1 MTKDVIVSI
10 SGLQM
15 PAEGEAE
22 PVEVITVGDYYQKN
36 GKHYVLYEEVKS
48 IVEVRVEVN
57 EGFEG
62 STKNIIKMQEN
73 CIDITKK
80 GVSNVHMVFE
90 KNRKNMSYYGTPFG
104 NLLVGIDAKDIKVE
118 ETEHCIDV
126 QIDYALEVNYEHLA
140 DCTIKMK
147 IASKEKGEFSLA

>member
-36 GKHYVLYEEVKS
+36 GKHYVLYK
-48 IVEVRVEVN
+48 EVN

-62 STKNIIKMQEN
+62 STKN
-73 CIDITKK
+73 TFS
-80 GVSNVHMVFE
+80 VS
-90 KNRKNMSYYGTPFG
+90 TPT
-104 NLLVGIDAKDIKVE
+104 A
-118 ETEHCIDV
+118 
-126 QIDYALEVNYEHLA
+126 A
-140 DCTIKMK
+140 
-147 IASKEKGEFSLA
+147 

>member
-36 GKHYVLYEEVKS
+36 GKHYVLYEEV
-48 IVEVRVEVN
+48 N

-90 KNRKNMSYYGTPFG
+90 KNRKNM
-104 NLLVGIDAKDIKVE
+104 E
-118 ETEHCIDV
+118 RH
-126 QIDYALEVNYEHLA
+126 LEIFWLELMQRILKWKRQNIVLM
-140 DCTIKMK
+140 CR
-147 IASKEKGEFSLA
+147 

>member
-36 GKHYVLYEEVKS
+36 GKHYVLYEEV
-48 IVEVRVEVN
+48 N

-62 STKNIIKMQEN
+62 STKNIIKMQEFPMYTWSLKRTGKI
-73 CIDITKK
+73 CLIMER
-80 GVSNVHMVFE
+80 H
-90 KNRKNMSYYGTPFG
+90 
-104 NLLVGIDAKDIKVE
+104 
-118 ETEHCIDV
+118 
-126 QIDYALEVNYEHLA
+126 LEIFWLELMQRILKWKRQNIVLM
-140 DCTIKMK
+140 CR
-147 IASKEKGEFSLA
+147 

>member
-36 GKHYVLYEEVKS
+36 GKHYVLYEEV
-48 IVEVRVEVN
+48 N

-80 GVSNVHMVFE
+80 EFPMYTWSLKRTGKYV
-90 KNRKNMSYYGTPFG
+90 
-104 NLLVGIDAKDIKVE
+104 LLWNAIWKSSGW
-118 ETEHCIDV
+118 
-126 QIDYALEVNYEHLA
+126 N
-140 DCTIKMK
+140 
-147 IASKEKGEFSLA
+147 

>member
-1 MTKDVIVSI
+1 MTKDVLITIRGVHTMDEEDNDVEMIVR
-10 SGLQM
+10 
-15 PAEGEAE
+15 
-22 PVEVITVGDYYQKN
+22 GDYYQKN
-36 GKHYVLYEEVKS
+36 GKHYVLYEELL
-48 IVEVRVEVN
+48 
-57 EGFEG
+57 EGFKEPV
-62 STKNIIKMQEN
+62 KNIIKITPTSM
-73 CIDITKK
+73 DITKK
-80 GVSNVHMVFE
+80 GTATTHMLFE

-147 IASKEKGEFSLA
+147 IASKEKGEFSLV

>member
-15 PAEGEAE
+15 PAEGDAE

-36 GKHYVLYEEVKS
+36 GKHYVLYEEV
-48 IVEVRVEVN
+48 N

-80 GVSNVHMVFE
+80 EFPMYTWSLKRTGKICLIMERH
-90 KNRKNMSYYGTPFG
+90 
-104 NLLVGIDAKDIKVE
+104 
-118 ETEHCIDV
+118 
-126 QIDYALEVNYEHLA
+126 LEIFWLELMQRILKWKRQNIVLM
-140 DCTIKMK
+140 CR
-147 IASKEKGEFSLA
+147 

>member
-36 GKHYVLYEEVKS
+36 GKHYVLYEEV
-48 IVEVRVEVN
+48 N

-62 STKNIIKMQEN
+62 ST
-73 CIDITKK
+73 
-80 GVSNVHMVFE
+80 
-90 KNRKNMSYYGTPFG
+90 NMSYYGTPFG

-147 IASKEKGEFSLA
+147 IASKEKGEFSLT

>member
-1 MTKDVIVSI
+1 MRQDVIVSI

-36 GKHYVLYEEVKS
+36 GKHYVLYEEV
-48 IVEVRVEVN
+48 N

-62 STKNIIKMQEN
+62 STKNIIKMQE
-73 CIDITKK
+73 
-80 GVSNVHMVFE
+80 
-90 KNRKNMSYYGTPFG
+90 NRKNMSYYGTPFG

>member
-36 GKHYVLYEEVKS
+36 GKHYVLYEEV
-48 IVEVRVEVN
+48 N

-73 CIDITKK
+73 YIDITKK

-147 IASKEKGEFSLA
+147 IASKEKGGFSLA

>member
-1 MTKDVIVSI
+1 
-10 SGLQM
+10 
-15 PAEGEAE
+15 
-22 PVEVITVGDYYQKN
+22 
-36 GKHYVLYEEVKS
+36 
-48 IVEVRVEVN
+48 
-57 EGFEG
+57 
-62 STKNIIKMQEN
+62 
-73 CIDITKK
+73 
-80 GVSNVHMVFE
+80 MVFE

-147 IASKEKGEFSLA
+147 IASKEKGGFSLA

>member
-1 MTKDVIVSI
+1 
-10 SGLQM
+10 
-15 PAEGEAE
+15 
-22 PVEVITVGDYYQKN
+22 
-36 GKHYVLYEEVKS
+36 
-48 IVEVRVEVN
+48 
-57 EGFEG
+57 
-62 STKNIIKMQEN
+62 
-73 CIDITKK
+73 
-80 GVSNVHMVFE
+80 MVFE

-126 QIDYALEVNYEHLA
+126 RIDYALEVNYEHLA

>member
-36 GKHYVLYEEVKS
+36 GKHYVLYEEV
-48 IVEVRVEVN
+48 N

-90 KNRKNMSYYGTPFG
+90 KTRKNMSYYGTPFG